1 MKTLFKIW
9 MYICTF
15 LVSANILLT
24 GAVMIRI
31 LLQEESPILTTSE
44 GHKIDLSKRVGTE
57 PEILDLFAAV
67 EANDLKTIYQY
78 AAPELKDKISYELFA
93 RDQWPN
99 ITTEDIQVVSGEVG
113 TLTGSNTEHTLLIL
127 KFKEN
132 GMDNY
137 SSMRWEKNPDSI
149 HYDTFPFK
157 VALLGEFG
165 SFPTHISN

>member
-1 MKTLFKIW
+1 
-9 MYICTF
+9 
-15 LVSANILLT
+15 
-24 GAVMIRI
+24 MIRI

-132 GMDNY
+132 GMDHY
-137 SSMRWEKNPDSI
+137 SSMRWEKNSDSI